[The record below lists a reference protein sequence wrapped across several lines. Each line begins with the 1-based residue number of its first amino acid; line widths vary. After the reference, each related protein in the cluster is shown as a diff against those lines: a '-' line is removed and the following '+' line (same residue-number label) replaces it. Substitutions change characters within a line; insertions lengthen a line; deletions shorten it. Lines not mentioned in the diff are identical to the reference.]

1 MDVLIY
7 YRGVD
12 VEGYIQDDYIQV
24 SVLPL
29 MNGSSEVAVSL
40 SQSKD
45 NGFEEV
51 GIYHSRTELA
61 ELNDMTDFFERVLLF
76 KLFPECVPTFDYDVI
91 GYWRY

>member
-1 MDVLIY
+1 MDVLVY

-51 GIYHSRTELA
+51 GVYYSRSKLSDLA
-61 ELNDMTDFFERVLLF
+61 TVITFFERVLLF

>member
-7 YRGVD
+7 YKGVNIT
-12 VEGYIQDDYIQV
+12 GYIEDVYVQV

-45 NGFEEV
+45 KGFEEV
-51 GIYHSRTELA
+51 GVYYLRVKLSDVDDVT
-61 ELNDMTDFFERVLLF
+61 TFFERVLLF

-91 GYWRY
+91 EYWRY